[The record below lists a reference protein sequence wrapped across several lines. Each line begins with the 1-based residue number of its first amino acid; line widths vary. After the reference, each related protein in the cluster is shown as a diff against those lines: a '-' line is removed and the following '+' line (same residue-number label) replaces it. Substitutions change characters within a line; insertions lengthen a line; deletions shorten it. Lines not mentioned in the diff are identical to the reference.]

1 MPLNVIQ
8 ARLGHGDINTP
19 IKWYIEHLNVE
30 EMKGAEVASELVQK
44 LMLGAV
50 PVDKTTGTVA
60 SFVASS
66 VDEKEQ
72 VAVTY

>member
-1 MPLNVIQ
+1 MIQ
-8 ARLGHGDINTP
+8 ARFGHGDINTT
-19 IKWYIEHLNVE
+19 IKWYIKHLNVE
-30 EMKGAEVASELVQK
+30 EMKGAEVASELLQK

-60 SFVASS
+60 IFVASS